1 VIPLKE
7 PQNNGALMSKRKQNS
22 LLASLSAK
30 ELTAISSALEPVQL
44 PKNLSL
50 FAADKQNDFVYFPVD
65 AVISFIGDTG
75 QGGTIEVWAV
85 GREGV
90 AGISAILG
98 GTNLFRSIVVVPGT
112 ALKAR
117 VSPFRRHFNECGRFH
132 DVALSYYHSL
142 LGQISHLGICNNSHP
157 LTRRFS
163 RWLLTMEDRAGT
175 KELKFTQ
182 ELIASMLGTRRA
194 TISVAAAELQS
205 AGLIS
210 YTPGSITIKSR
221 SGLKKMACGCYKV
234 ISPEQK

>member
-1 VIPLKE
+1 MAI
-7 PQNNGALMSKRKQNS
+7 SKRTQNS
-22 LLASLSAK
+22 LLKSVTSKELSAM
-30 ELTAISSALEPVQL
+30 SSVLEPVRL

-50 FAADKQNDFVYFPVD
+50 ISPDKHNEFVYFPID

-98 GTNLFRSIVVVPGT
+98 AANLFRGVVVVPGR

-117 VSPFRRHFNECGRFH
+117 VTPFRRYFDECGRFH
-132 DVALSYYHSL
+132 DVALRYYHFL

-157 LTRRFS
+157 LVRRFA
-163 RWLLTMEDRAGT
+163 RWLLTMQDRAGT
-175 KELKFTQ
+175 GDLQFTQ
-182 ELIASMLGTRRA
+182 ELMAGMLGTRRA

-221 SGLKKMACGCYKV
+221 SGLKGKACGCYKV
-234 ISPEQK
+234 INTMPK